1 MATLTTA
8 EAAIARLEAHGI
20 RQAFG
25 IPGSH
30 NLPLYRC
37 LAGSSIAHVTP
48 RHEQGAGYAADG
60 YARAGGGPAVCI
72 ATSGPGVLNL
82 ATAVATAYADSV
94 PMLILAPGM
103 SDSVA
108 GRDTGHLHEA
118 RDQRGAMEGVAASAV
133 RVGGPAQAAA
143 AIDGAFA
150 AFASGRPRPAYVEI
164 PLDAMEATGDLP
176 AEPPVA
182 RPPPPDREAVAAA
195 VELLR
200 DAERAAIV
208 LGGGAVDAGAEA
220 LELARVLGSPVI
232 TTANGK
238 GTVPERD
245 PASLGAS
252 IRLRSAQSF
261 LAQCDAVLAVGTEL
275 AESDLWR
282 DPPLPLGGQLVRV
295 DIDPAQ
301 RDRNARAA
309 VAIVADASA
318 ALGAILAGLRGSAGR
333 DRGAGTVEELRLRL
347 RAEALADA
355 GAYADLIR
363 ALESAL
369 GEGAILAGDSTMACY
384 YGAVHLLPRAAP
396 RRFLYPTGFAPL
408 GYGIPAGI
416 GARLAQPG
424 RDVLVL
430 IGDGGAMF
438 TLPELAV
445 ASELD
450 LTLAVVVVNDGG
462 YGQIRREMLDRGQPP
477 LGVELASP
485 DFAAAARALGARG
498 ETIDDPRSL
507 PALLG
512 DAFAASGPTLVE
524 LRVGSA
530 RPDRQ
535 DEGVDPP
542 VRGGH
547 REDRARFVRAG
558 SVGRLDEDQRAGS
571 PAVRIGI
578 DPACRRDGH
587 AGSDALRGSPPR
599 LRGGRTR
606 DRDRLDSGLL
616 AARVRSARG
625 GEIDRQAEDR
635 PAASA
640 ELAMPSDRRRLA
652 ERRGGDRRAQ
662 RRAGRSGRTPP
673 RRPSAP

>member
-8 EAAIARLEAHGI
+8 EAAIARLEAHGV

-238 GTVPERD
+238 GTVPSATR
-245 PASLGAS
+245 PPWGP
-252 IRLRSAQSF
+252 RSG
-261 LAQCDAVLAVGTEL
+261 C
-275 AESDLWR
+275 
-282 DPPLPLGGQLVRV
+282 
-295 DIDPAQ
+295 
-301 RDRNARAA
+301 
-309 VAIVADASA
+309 
-318 ALGAILAGLRGSAGR
+318 
-333 DRGAGTVEELRLRL
+333 
-347 RAEALADA
+347 
-355 GAYADLIR
+355 
-363 ALESAL
+363 
-369 GEGAILAGDSTMACY
+369 
-384 YGAVHLLPRAAP
+384 AP
-396 RRFLYPTGFAPL
+396 RRAFSRNATPCSPSAPSS
-408 GYGIPAGI
+408 PSRTS
-416 GARLAQPG
+416 GA
-424 RDVLVL
+424 
-430 IGDGGAMF
+430 
-438 TLPELAV
+438 T
-445 ASELD
+445 
-450 LTLAVVVVNDGG
+450 
-462 YGQIRREMLDRGQPP
+462 RRC
-477 LGVELASP
+477 
-485 DFAAAARALGARG
+485 
-498 ETIDDPRSL
+498 RS
-507 PALLG
+507 
-512 DAFAASGPTLVE
+512 
-524 LRVGSA
+524 
-530 RPDRQ
+530 
-535 DEGVDPP
+535 
-542 VRGGH
+542 
-547 REDRARFVRAG
+547 AG
-558 SVGRLDEDQRAGS
+558 SWFASTSTPPNATGTR
-571 PAVRIGI
+571 
-578 DPACRRDGH
+578 
-587 AGSDALRGSPPR
+587 PPR
-599 LRGGRTR
+599 W
-606 DRDRLDSGLL
+606 
-616 AARVRSARG
+616 RSSPTP
-625 GEIDRQAEDR
+625 R
-635 PAASA
+635 P
-640 ELAMPSDRRRLA
+640 
-652 ERRGGDRRAQ
+652 
-662 RRAGRSGRTPP
+662 RSGRSSPGCAAPPAVTGAPARSRSFASGCGRRRSPTRAHTPI
-673 RRPSAP
+673 